1 MWGQDKQDSKRTTDG
16 EQADGLSERGTFVA
30 EEGTEN
36 ISAFVGRGVEFK
48 GIISYSGTVRID
60 GSLEGEIRTDGT
72 LLIGEDAVI
81 QAKVSAGRIVCKGK
95 ITGDVVARE
104 HMKLRAPAV
113 ITGSVKTPV
122 LSMEDG
128 VLFNGGLEMSQSV
141 REVPQAA
148 TVHPLGAVVAE
159 AIGATGDSLKQELEW
174 TSGSK
179 KA

>member
-1 MWGQDKQDSKRTTDG
+1 MWGQDKQDSTRTTDG
-16 EQADGLSERGTFVA
+16 EQSDGLSERGTFVD

-48 GIISYSGTVRID
+48 GTISYSGTVRID